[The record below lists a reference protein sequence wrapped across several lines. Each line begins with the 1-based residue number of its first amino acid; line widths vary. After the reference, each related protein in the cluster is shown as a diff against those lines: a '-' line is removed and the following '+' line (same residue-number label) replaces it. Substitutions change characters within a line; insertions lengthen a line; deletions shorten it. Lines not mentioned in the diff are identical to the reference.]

1 MIAVQYSH
9 DIEAIVFDL
18 DGTLIDS
25 CGDIRACLAEAY
37 QTNGFPVPRGA
48 LNFQIGLPI
57 AEIINE
63 LSVDLQH
70 LQRNKVLGSFR
81 EIYDNHHYSATV
93 CYDKVNQLLENIR
106 HKGIEI
112 FIATN
117 KPRLPTLKIL
127 DRLFVSHTI
136 FKDILTVDSV
146 ANRKL
151 SKTDMLSIIISRW
164 GLNQNATMMVGD
176 SMHDIHAAHNTGLVS
191 VGIKS
196 GYGSLSE
203 LIDSN
208 PTYLLDDIH
217 DLEGIIK
224 QLAGG
229 VALG

>member
-1 MIAVQYSH
+1 MLAVQHSR
-9 DIEAIVFDL
+9 DIQSIVFDL

-25 CGDIRACLAEAY
+25 CGDIRTCLTDAY
-37 QTNGFPVPRGA
+37 KTNGYPVPQGA

-57 AEIINE
+57 ADIINQ

-70 LQRNKVLGSFR
+70 FQRDKVLESFR
-81 EIYDNHHYSATV
+81 TIYDNHHYSATV
-93 CYDKVNQLLENIR
+93 CYNKADQLLESIR
-106 HKGIEI
+106 YQGIDI

-127 DRLFVSHTI
+127 NRLFGTHTI
-136 FKDILTVDSV
+136 FKDILTADSV

-151 SKTDMLSIIISRW
+151 TKTEMLSIIISRW
-164 GLNQNATMMVGD
+164 GLSPKVTMMVGD
-176 SMHDIHAAHNTGLVS
+176 SMQDILAAHNTGLVS

-203 LIDSN
+203 MIDSK
-208 PTYLLDDIH
+208 PTYLLDEIK
-217 DLEGIIK
+217 DLEDIIK